1 MKARCIK
8 DSLEASTKRVSV
20 SRPGLTRVDTSDSGK
35 KTRCTDSA
43 PMNLG
48 TAMFTKACL
57 KMESCRVSECLKQKM
72 SRSSGVSGRMISR
85 TGGALKLGRTA
96 STFQASMEMELSK
109 GSAITSGVR
118 VILTLESGLI
128 TRLTEKVLIFGLM
141 AGFITDLGKLILCT
155 EKEFISG
162 PTEDS
167 IVEIMRTTRRKAKVS
182 ISGLITDVI

>member
-1 MKARCIK
+1 
-8 DSLEASTKRVSV
+8 
-20 SRPGLTRVDTSDSGK
+20 
-35 KTRCTDSA
+35 
-43 PMNLG
+43 
-48 TAMFTKACL
+48 
-57 KMESCRVSECLKQKM
+57 
-72 SRSSGVSGRMISR
+72 
-85 TGGALKLGRTA
+85 
-96 STFQASMEMELSK
+96 MEMELSK